1 MLKWY
6 CKWTFLELPVLFM
19 WTVCAVCV
27 CSHVSCC
34 VHTALCNLTGQS
46 MLWPSVLPEDYGWE
60 QIQESHRKKS
70 LSMVVRLS
78 FVTAQPL
85 VEMRLSLILL
95 FLQVWGSVQVSLS
108 QDGKTDFY
116 KILSFWK
123 CIWLLR
129 GEGET
134 FKDFHVLIF
143 GIAFLSKVSVYEQYS
158 LTQNLILHIHPWF
171 DMTLILFHVAVSNL
185 FKAPRCSSRL
195 HVRREHKSWVP
206 RGKCDTFHLWNW
218 LYIWSNHQIHM
229 YKQWLVGCPP
239 GKMLLWVK

>member
-1 MLKWY
+1 
-6 CKWTFLELPVLFM
+6 M
-19 WTVCAVCV
+19 WTVRAVCVCV

-34 VHTALCNLTGQS
+34 VHTALWNLTGQS

-70 LSMVVRLS
+70 LSKAVRLS
-78 FVTAQPL
+78 FVTAQLL
-85 VEMRLSLILL
+85 VEMRLCLILS
-95 FLQVWGSVQVSLS
+95 FLQVLGSVQVSVS
-108 QDGKTDFY
+108 QNGKTDFY

-129 GEGET
+129 GGGPQCEET

-143 GIAFLSKVSVYEQYS
+143 GIAFLSRVSVYEQYS
-158 LTQNLILHIHPWF
+158 LTQNMILHIHPWF
-171 DMTLILFHVAVSNL
+171 VMTLILFHVAGSNL

-195 HVRREHKSWVP
+195 RVGREHKSRVP

-239 GKMLLWVK
+239 GKMLSWVK